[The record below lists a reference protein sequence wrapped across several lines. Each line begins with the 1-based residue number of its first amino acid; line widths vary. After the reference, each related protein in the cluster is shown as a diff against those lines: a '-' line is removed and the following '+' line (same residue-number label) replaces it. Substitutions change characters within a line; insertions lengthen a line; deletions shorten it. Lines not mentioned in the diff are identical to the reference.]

1 MKKTALLLSSL
12 LLAIATVAAPTP
24 EHSDGL
30 AIFGGSA
37 DEYMPTLSEMLGEDV
52 DNYGEFDPN
61 LALKVDMVDFA
72 KQYLGTRYVRGGKTP
87 RGFDCS
93 GFTSYIFKNFGMKL
107 DAASSMQGRQGEHV
121 DIKKVE
127 VGDLLFFS
135 GRRGGSGVGHVAM
148 VIDVD
153 HDKGTLKFIHA
164 SSSNGIEI
172 QRFPDN
178 GYYSKRFL
186 LARRILEN

>member
-72 KQYLGTRYVRGGKTP
+72 KQYLERDMFAEAKHPAALIAPASQATYLKT
-87 RGFDCS
+87 S
-93 GFTSYIFKNFGMKL
+93 
-107 DAASSMQGRQGEHV
+107 V
-121 DIKKVE
+121 
-127 VGDLLFFS
+127 
-135 GRRGGSGVGHVAM
+135 
-148 VIDVD
+148 
-153 HDKGTLKFIHA
+153 
-164 SSSNGIEI
+164 
-172 QRFPDN
+172 
-178 GYYSKRFL
+178 
-186 LARRILEN
+186 